1 MDPSPGGPGGDDL
14 PALSNAPTASADL
27 AQSDPG
33 LGRRLGD
40 SKVCERNANP
50 RYSPIFPDLG

>member
-50 RYSPIFPDLG
+50 RHSPIFPDLR